1 VASNEIVFNVKVQ
14 KDGNLKV
21 IAKDANKAAKGT
33 EKLGKGT
40 EKLGTETD
48 KLSKKRSNY
57 NKIEK
62 GVGQAGLSTAKG
74 FSKQAGAIS
83 GGLVPAYAVLAANIF
98 AITAA
103 FNALKEAAQV
113 RALEEGFAALG
124 NEVGRTSSLMANKLV
139 EITDGALSMADALRA
154 SAAGFSAG
162 FSMKEMEGLAEIA
175 RGASLAL
182 GRDLGDALDRL
193 VRGTAKLEPEI
204 LDELGIF
211 VRLDDAV
218 DAYALTLGKT
228 GEQLSETER
237 RQAFLNTALLQGERK
252 FAAVADVDVN
262 PFNKLAASAKNL
274 AENFLRIVNVAILP
288 FIDMLSKNMT
298 LMVGVLVLFARTVV
312 AQMVP
317 ALFKLAQAQRESAG
331 DAVKG
336 AKAAKKEQEG
346 KIKSQETLI
355 RTTKTAMGEETK
367 FAKLQKRLGT
377 KKEKKGDREAML
389 KSLQRSSDMR
399 TKTIKD
405 KNKAS
410 TEAYIKERDQIK
422 KLIEKLKELEEA
434 REGAGPLGKDLSVRK
449 GLAKAE
455 EGLADSME
463 KVNKAGA
470 LGGFKEA
477 WKGTA
482 KYTKEVNEVNRKN
495 TEATG
500 IMAMLRKHLPKL
512 ASLFTGA
519 GVGAR
524 LFGLALVN
532 MIPFIGQ
539 ILTALGF
546 LIAIFTKWLG
556 KTTEVSA
563 AMDTVNEITN
573 TMPEKYEQLAKTIAK
588 SEVRAGKFTNA
599 LQKSAEVGFRAGKK
613 YQVLNGILNETEEAF
628 ALMAIGI
635 EKNNITAADRVKFIW
650 DKTVEKLLFVWNGFV
665 NIVKKTWNFL
675 TGWIELDI
683 FPTDEE
689 ISANLIEKA
698 YLNPL
703 QKLDQ
708 LDSKNLKKI
717 MDTLDLGDAGGP
729 ITSVTDLRE
738 RILAL
743 AKVQAG
749 STDQAAINAKTME
762 IVRNV
767 LAQTTEA
774 SGELVG
780 ATVGV
785 TKAFDEAN
793 EKVKGF
799 FTSLRGKDKF
809 LGLSKDAGAMIEQLE
824 KIDEKSEEGIGTLNN
839 IRTTTGTWLKS
850 FVEAAG
856 MNWNTASADNLKG
869 VLEDVSSKALE
880 VADAQRN
887 AALHAKLYAAE
898 LLKAKAEMKLLK
910 QAFKFNDFINSIN
923 VFGKLMETA
932 EARDKRINV
941 LKTAEL
947 ELQKKLHRD
956 KKRLLI
962 FEMKIE
968 RLKVELLLKEAIVGT
983 EQYEILTEQLG
994 LIREIEAVRGN
1005 TLDTENDIANATIKQ
1020 NALTKILGA
1029 NKAAVAGTQSGS
1041 MLNRVQS
1048 FGQMGNQAAV
1058 IRANETEIKAAAKA
1072 EFMATKK
1079 TEGWTTQGQD
1089 QWLESAGDEAGQ
1101 EAFDAAL
1108 KQGELQNLQNIIQGT
1123 KGLMDSLSESMKQ
1136 LGPEGELVMAVQ
1148 GGAFTM
1154 TESFIQ
1160 LSATLDGSHSKL
1172 QEGAAIASAVASTI
1186 AATAQIMTAAS
1197 NARIAAI
1204 DNEIKAEQKRDGK
1217 SKASLAKIKALEKKK
1232 EAIARKAFETN
1243 KKMMMAQTVANT
1255 AAAVMGVMAADSP
1268 KLGWL
1273 VIPMAIM
1280 IAAMGAAQLA
1290 IIAGT
1295 KFEGGG
1301 GSNTSAGIPSSIA
1314 MGKRSK
1320 SSNLSKSQSARGEL
1334 AYFRGERGRG
1344 GAENFRPA
1352 FTGVKHR
1359 ASGGNTGYIV
1369 GEQGPEL
1376 FMPDRPGTIVP
1387 SDDVSV
1393 AGGATNVTFSI
1404 NAIDAAGVED
1414 VLIQQQG
1421 NIISMLRQAA
1431 NSYGEDF
1438 MEDIDET
1445 TYTTPVAAGGAQRWG
1460 S

>member
-1 VASNEIVFNVKVQ
+1 MASEIKLRIKVDD
-14 KDGNLKV
+14 DGNLKA
-21 IAKDANKAAKGT
+21 IGKKADAAAKGT
-33 EKLGKGT
+33 K
-40 EKLGTETD
+40 KLGTETD
-48 KLSKKRSNY
+48 TLSKKRSNY

-103 FNALKEAAQV
+103 FNALKEAAQMK
-113 RALEEGFAALG
+113 ALEEGFSALG
-124 NEVGRTSSLMANKLV
+124 NTVGRTSSLMAEKLV
-139 EITDGALSMADALRA
+139 EITDGAISMDAALRA
-154 SAAGFSAG
+154 SASGFSAG

-175 RGASLAL
+175 RGASIAL

-211 VRLDDAV
+211 IRLDDAV
-218 DAYALTLGKT
+218 DKYAQSLNTSAGS
-228 GEQLSETER
+228 LSNAQR
-237 RQAFLNTALLQGERK
+237 RQAFLNEALLQGERK
-252 FAAVADVDVN
+252 FSSVMNIDTN
-262 PFNKLAASAKNL
+262 PFDKLAAAANNL
-274 AENFLRIVNVAILP
+274 AKGFLRVVNVAVTP
-288 FIDMLSKNMT
+288 FINLLSSNMFA
-298 LMVGVLVLFARTVV
+298 LIGVLVMFANTVLS
-312 AQMVP
+312 QMVP
-317 ALFKLAQAQRESAG
+317 ALFKLGEAQRESAE

-367 FAKLQKRLGT
+367 FAKLQQRIGT

-399 TKTIKD
+399 TKTIED
-405 KNKAS
+405 KSKAS
-410 TEAYIKERDQIK
+410 TEAYIKERNEID
-422 KLIEKLKELEEA
+422 KLIEKLKELEDA
-434 REGAGPLGKDLSVRK
+434 KEGQGRLGEDLSVRK

-495 TEATG
+495 TKATG
-500 IMAMLRKHLPKL
+500 IIAGLRKHLPKL

-519 GVGAR
+519 GAAAR
-524 LFGLALVN
+524 LFGFALIN
-532 MIPFIGQ
+532 AIPIIGQ
-539 ILTALGF
+539 ILFVGGLLIQF
-546 LIAIFTKWLG
+546 LAKFFGKATDISKQIGVLNAITDSMG
-556 KTTEVSA
+556 
-563 AMDTVNEITN
+563 
-573 TMPEKYEQLAKTIAK
+573 EKFEQLNEVLEK
-588 SEVRAGKFTNA
+588 SEARQKLLNDKWEDSVEAGFR
-599 LQKSAEVGFRAGKK
+599 LGAEVK
-613 YQVLNGILNETEEAF
+613 VLNGIIGESSEAF
-628 ALMAIGI
+628 AALAVASDIA
-635 EKNNITAADRVKFIW
+635 NITTADKIKNLWHQTVNGISDLWGGLSESIGKVWEAVVANVPDLGFGEWLLGTDAEATQEILKTGFVEPLQELIDQGDSKQVAELFKSMGVDPDDPKGVERLADSMLEVAKQQVAAGKAANVNAAYTELLMGKYRKLT
-650 DKTVEKLLFVWNGFV
+650 KASEKLV
-665 NIVKKTWNFL
+665 
-675 TGWIELDI
+675 E
-683 FPTDEE
+683 
-689 ISANLIEKA
+689 
-698 YLNPL
+698 
-703 QKLDQ
+703 
-708 LDSKNLKKI
+708 
-717 MDTLDLGDAGGP
+717 
-729 ITSVTDLRE
+729 
-738 RILAL
+738 
-743 AKVQAG
+743 
-749 STDQAAINAKTME
+749 
-762 IVRNV
+762 
-767 LAQTTEA
+767 QT
-774 SGELVG
+774 VG
-780 ATVGV
+780 ATEV
-785 TKAFDEAN
+785 FDESS
-793 EKVKGF
+793 E
-799 FTSLRGKDKF
+799 SLREFFSKEVGKDTF
-809 LGLSKDAGAMIEQLE
+809 LTMSKDAGKLKEALAAVARNGDSTTDVLN
-824 KIDEKSEEGIGTLNN
+824 KIKSVEGN
-839 IRTTTGTWLKS
+839 WLRKFFGS
-850 FVEAAG
+850 KEDFEAAG
-856 MNWNTASADNLKG
+856 
-869 VLEDVSSKALE
+869 VEEVEALLTE
-880 VADAQRN
+880 IEERTLAISDAQKN
-887 AALHAKLYAAE
+887 AALRTKDFAAQINNAKIQMKE
-898 LLKAKAEMKLLK
+898 LQ
-910 QAFKFNDFINSIN
+910 QAFKFNDFIKTQN
-923 VFGKLMETA
+923 VFGKSMDTA
-932 EARDKRINV
+932 EQRAKRINV
-941 LKTAEL
+941 LKTVEL
-947 ELQKKLHRD
+947 ELQKKIHAD
-956 KKRLLI
+956 KKRQMEMEIDVQINDVKLMQMGLDKEDERYILL
-962 FEMKIE
+962 
-968 RLKVELLLKEAIVGT
+968 G
-983 EQYEILTEQLG
+983 EQLK
-994 LIREIEAVRGN
+994 LLENIKRVRGE

-1020 NALTKILGA
+1020 NALTKMVGA

-1048 FGQMGNQAAV
+1048 FGQIGNQAAL
-1058 IRANETEIKAAAKA
+1058 IRANETEIKAAGKKEFTENMKA
-1072 EFMATKK
+1072 D
-1079 TEGWTTQGQD
+1079 GWTNQGQD
-1089 QWLESAGDEAGQ
+1089 QWLETAGDEAGQ
-1101 EAFDAAL
+1101 EAFDTAL
-1108 KQGELQNLQNIIQGT
+1108 KQAELQNLQNIIQGT

-1160 LSATLDGSHSKL
+1160 LSATLDGNHSKM

-1204 DNEIKAEQKRDGK
+1204 DKEIKAEQKRDGK

-1232 EAIARKAFETN
+1232 ETIARKAFETN

-1255 AAAVMGVMAADSP
+1255 AAAVMGIMAADSP
-1268 KLGWL
+1268 KLGWA

-1280 IAAMGAAQLA
+1280 VAAMGAAQLA

-1301 GSNTSAGIPSSIA
+1301 GSSTSAGIPSSIA
-1314 MGKRSK
+1314 MGKRSQ
-1320 SSNLSKSQSARGEL
+1320 SSDLSKSQSARGEL

-1344 GAENFRPA
+1344 GAENFKPA